1 MYDLHTCKRCLI
13 GYSMSCSCTFH
24 IVRLNILL
32 RERER
37 VRETEAGW
45 DWHQSIYRTI
55 LHGCHPVTRSF
66 PNVLDPRISSSFK
79 STYMLSFRLADIDMC
94 MCMCAH
100 ALAFGIIHTHV

>member
-1 MYDLHTCKRCLI
+1 MQKVPYRVQYVMQLHFPYCKI
-13 GYSMSCSCTFH
+13 EHSS
-24 IVRLNILL
+24 
-32 RERER
+32 ERESER
-37 VRETEAGW
+37 DG
-45 DWHQSIYRTI
+45 DWMGLDQPIYRTI